1 LEPNVEQKFTLLPIG
16 GKGKVLNFIKT
27 FNEILPELTLAGF
40 RIFAILDRDRKK
52 ESEAC
57 DDLGIIFYWPVA
69 CIENLLLLDN
79 EAIYRALEVVAGAN
93 VLTSKGISGPEQI
106 EKLID
111 EILVDPEL
119 VVEEIKKRFGDEI
132 ITFRCSL
139 RDSKE
144 LSVETIRETIEKQV
158 KIKLERITNDFKKCE
173 REVQEILSDRIR
185 ALMELN
191 GKFILGKIA
200 QKFGVEREVLARAI
214 AKELRDL
221 NKVPPCVYA
230 LIEHITNFIP
240 KNIREKLELLA
251 RRLKESNIDDKTI
264 TALEDLVAKVTKAIE
279 ERELLRQPKV
289 DRKQLRS
296 NTIEF
301 CKELETI
308 VNDNKCKA
316 LIDEIKILALFH
328 HTWNFTSTI

>member
-1 LEPNVEQKFTLLPIG
+1 MEPNVEQKFTLLPIG

-191 GKFILGKIA
+191 GKLILGKIA

-279 ERELLRQPKV
+279 ERELLRRPKI